1 MFDKKSDI
9 ARFLAVAEAGAITLA
24 ADRLAMTQPAL
35 TRVIERIERRLGGRL
50 FERMPTGVRLT
61 ALGAALAAP
70 ARGILREYDA
80 ASQAVD
86 AARSG
91 AIGRFRVTAAPVWT
105 EAILARA
112 IPRFWDA
119 FPGIELRLE
128 TTSRLEGLRRLEG
141 GEADLHCGGLDRG
154 ERLPKFLRRHRF
166 PDMTTGIVAWDGHP
180 LLAGDVTAHDLC
192 RYPWLDYEA
201 ATPPDGPQ
209 SLGALLERLHE
220 TTHTR
225 VKTILRTGSAGLL
238 LLAGG
243 PWLARLPIDFLD
255 RLPGLVLRPLPVEFG
270 RYRYRTGFVARRSAE
285 ELPPFRRFE
294 AILRDTALGRRG

>member
-105 EAILARA
+105 EAILAKA
-112 IPRFWDA
+112 SPN
-119 FPGIELRLE
+119 
-128 TTSRLEGLRRLEG
+128 S
-141 GEADLHCGGLDRG
+141 
-154 ERLPKFLRRHRF
+154 
-166 PDMTTGIVAWDGHP
+166 
-180 LLAGDVTAHDLC
+180 
-192 RYPWLDYEA
+192 
-201 ATPPDGPQ
+201 ATPSPASSSGSRPPRG
-209 SLGALLERLHE
+209 SR
-220 TTHTR
+220 
-225 VKTILRTGSAGLL
+225 GSAGSR
-238 LLAGG
+238 AAK
-243 PWLARLPIDFLD
+243 PTCTAAAS
-255 RLPGLVLRPLPVEFG
+255 
-270 RYRYRTGFVARRSAE
+270 TGASAC
-285 ELPPFRRFE
+285 PNSS
-294 AILRDTALGRRG
+294 AATASPT